1 VTVSITASGT
11 LYQDTTSSFKT
22 GTPPEAMAPMA
33 NSRWPGRPNFLSRKT
48 SEATSEALALALAQ
62 APPLSVM
69 SSSGADVGTLAQDVA
84 KVLAPSRLRAV
95 LVASVAVIAL
105 VGLYGLLAYIV
116 NQRTHEI
123 GIRLALGAPR
133 EAVFGSL
140 FTLGA
145 RLVVVG
151 LLLGLAAGIWLRRV
165 VATFVFGIT
174 AGDPATYPV
183 ASVTFLLIA
192 LAAIAIP
199 APRAARIEP
208 VMALRDE

>member
-1 VTVSITASGT
+1 
-11 LYQDTTSSFKT
+11 
-22 GTPPEAMAPMA
+22 MA

-105 VGLYGLLAYIV
+105 ALAVVGLYGLLAYIV

>member
-1 VTVSITASGT
+1 VRTSGEPSAVTAAIRQAVHDVDPTQAVS
-11 LYQDTTSSFKT
+11 
-22 GTPPEAMAPMA
+22 
-33 NSRWPGRPNFLSRKT
+33 
-48 SEATSEALALALAQ
+48 
-62 APPLSVM
+62 
-69 SSSGADVGTLAQDVA
+69 DVGTLEQDVA

-105 VGLYGLLAYIV
+105 ALAVIGLYGLLAYIV

-123 GIRLALGAPR
+123 GIRLALGATR
-133 EAVFGSL
+133 EAIFGSL
-140 FTLGA
+140 FAQGA

-151 LLLGLAAGIWLRRV
+151 LVLGLAAGIWLRRV

-174 AGDPATYPV
+174 AGDPATYAV
-183 ASVTFLLIA
+183 ASATFLLIA

-199 APRAARIEP
+199 ALRAARIEP